1 MVGAD
6 SRAGARVQ
14 VFHPQTAAPVD
25 VVGNVTTHHRPT
37 TREQRWG
44 LLGAR
49 GGTVWFTGLPGAGKT
64 TIASALELR
73 LLERGPQ
80 RLPARR
86 RQPAPGDLLRPRVH
100 PRRSR
105 PQRQARRRARP
116 AARRRRHGRRGGARL
131 ALRGD
136 PPGGPR
142 GHLADGLLFLEVF
155 VNTPLDV
162 CAERD
167 PKGMYAQANAG
178 QLDHFTG
185 IDDPYEPPS
194 SPGHRAVAGAERR
207 RGGRHG
213 HGGASGRD

>member
-14 VFHPQTAAPVD
+14 VFHPQTTATVD
-25 VVGNVTTHHRPT
+25 VGGNVTTHHRHT
-37 TREQRWG
+37 NREQRWS
-44 LLGAR
+44 LLSAR

-64 TIASALELR
+64 TVASALELR
-73 LLERGPQ
+73 LLEQGRSAYLLDGDNLRQ
-80 RLPARR
+80 GICSDLGFSRADRDRNVKRVGELARLLADSGTVAVVALVSPYEAT
-86 RQPAPGDLLRPRVH
+86 
-100 PRRSR
+100 
-105 PQRQARRRARP
+105 RRAVREC
-116 AARRRRHGRRGGARL
+116 
-131 ALRGD
+131 
-136 PPGGPR
+136 
-142 GHLADGLLFLEVF
+142 HLADGLSFVEVF

-194 SPGHRAVAGAERR
+194 SPDVELSPELTVDAAVDAVMRALGSRR
-207 RGGRHG
+207 
-213 HGGASGRD
+213 